1 MAFIELPP
9 LRERREDLPALCAA
23 LLQRIGQEA
32 GMPVPALSARALDAL
47 RRQPLHGNVRE
58 LENLLHRAV
67 ALSEGGELSMELDAG
82 DDPPADDE
90 ASHEAGAAPAPFP
103 PDGLLPEATAPTT
116 RPATDAMPS
125 DLQRYLDDK
134 EREILL
140 RALQE
145 TGFNRT
151 AAAQRL
157 GLSLRQIR
165 YRIVRLGIPMPSG
178 DDG

>member
-1 MAFIELPP
+1 
-9 LRERREDLPALCAA
+9 
-23 LLQRIGQEA
+23 
-32 GMPVPALSARALDAL
+32 
-47 RRQPLHGNVRE
+47 
-58 LENLLHRAV
+58 
-67 ALSEGGELSMELDAG
+67 
-82 DDPPADDE
+82 
-90 ASHEAGAAPAPFP
+90 
-103 PDGLLPEATAPTT
+103 
-116 RPATDAMPS
+116 MPS